1 MGVNFFCTI
10 AILTKTTNTMK
21 LRNSFLIAAGVFFFA
36 VAFVNFAKAGDGGGE
51 EPNPAQENKRTV
63 YDQDCTAYLWQMTD
77 VESETIIRVINT
89 SGVRPGTRY
98 MLIDSKAGKKD
109 GCEDYEGDICFPS
122 ECSSIWDL

>member
-1 MGVNFFCTI
+1 MNFFCTI

-109 GCEDYEGDICFPS
+109 GYEGDICFPS
-122 ECSSIWDL
+122 ECSSILDL

>member
-1 MGVNFFCTI
+1 MNFFCTI

>member
-1 MGVNFFCTI
+1 M
-10 AILTKTTNTMK
+10 KK

>member
-1 MGVNFFCTI
+1 MNFFCTI

-98 MLIDSKAGKKD
+98 MFIDSKAGKKD

>member
-1 MGVNFFCTI
+1 MNFFCTI
-10 AILTKTTNTMK
+10 AMLTKTTNTMK

-36 VAFVNFAKAGDGGGE
+36 VALVNFAKAGDGGGE

>member
-10 AILTKTTNTMK
+10 AMLTKTTNTMK

>member
-1 MGVNFFCTI
+1 MCDFFFCTI

-89 SGVRPGTRY
+89 SGVRPGIRY

>member
-1 MGVNFFCTI
+1 MNFFCTI
-10 AILTKTTNTMK
+10 AMLTKTTNTMK